1 MADSDRPEQDELN
14 KRMMEQRKL
23 IDSGKKKGKYR
34 MAAFEVSERPYLRS
48 KQKNIQRALCSA
60 EWEEFML
67 GCDPAWHE
75 YKGKIKQDND

>member
-14 KRMMEQRKL
+14 KIKEER
-23 IDSGKKKGKYR
+23 DKYR
-34 MAAFEVSERPYLRS
+34 AASRGD
-48 KQKNIQRALCSA
+48 AA
-60 EWEEFML
+60 WEEFML